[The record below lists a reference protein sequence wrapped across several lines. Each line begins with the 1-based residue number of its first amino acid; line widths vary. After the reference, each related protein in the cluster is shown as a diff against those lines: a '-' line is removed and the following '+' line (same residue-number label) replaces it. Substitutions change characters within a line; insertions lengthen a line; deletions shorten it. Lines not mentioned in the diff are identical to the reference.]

1 LLGLEEFR
9 QHLGGQLSIPML
21 SRIGESVDLH
31 EIDTARMEQALQRLS
46 TRSSPVLTLSEGCA
60 Q

>member
-1 LLGLEEFR
+1 
-9 QHLGGQLSIPML
+9 ML

-31 EIDTARMEQALQRLS
+31 EIDDVRMEQALQRLS
-46 TRSSPVLTLSEGCA
+46 THIGPVLTLSEGCA